1 MISKSGRSGI
11 TGRSIP
17 APRPMNRA
25 VAVLKKYVPEIVAG
39 TDRADAEAMSKCL
52 NDSRY
57 RAQLFRMPTEAFDKA
72 IREIETIRA

>member
-1 MISKSGRSGI
+1 M
-11 TGRSIP
+11 
-17 APRPMNRA
+17 
-25 VAVLKKYVPEIVAG
+25 KKYVPEIVAG

-72 IREIETIRA
+72 VREIEMIRE